1 MTAQNPV
8 PIDWAAVT
16 GRPQPTLD
24 RAAIQ
29 ARLGGQVV
37 AITGAGG
44 SLGAPLAHAVADAG
58 PSRLIVIDWH
68 ESSLFR
74 LRQALGASHPQVHV
88 DAILSDVR
96 DASRLRRAFARA
108 TPSTLFHL
116 AAYKHVPWGEEDPT
130 AFASVNVVGARAVI
144 EAASAAGVARVVYP
158 STDKAIDPPSLYGA
172 TKRLVEAQFRG
183 AVASGGPACTLVR
196 FVNVLGSQGSAPETF
211 VRLLRAGQS
220 VTVTDPAMRRYWI
233 TPSHATLLL
242 LHGACL
248 DDRAVVVAPDAGD
261 EITVVEIAARL
272 ARIVVPGHDPDIR
285 VTGARPGERLAE
297 PLVAPHEWLVD
308 VGLDGIHAVR
318 GTTPVDGTAVV
329 AAVDRLVA
337 LLALDAPDADVRA
350 ALFND
355 TWSVP

>member
-1 MTAQNPV
+1 MTSQDSGPV
-8 PIDWAAVT
+8 DWAAVT
-16 GRPQPTLD
+16 GRPQPSLN
-24 RAAIQ
+24 REAIRV
-29 ARLGGQVV
+29 RLSGQVV

-44 SLGAPLAHAVADAG
+44 SLGAPLAHAVANAL
-58 PSRLIVIDWH
+58 PSRLIVIDWR

-74 LRQALGASHPQVHV
+74 LRQALAVAHPEVRV
-88 DAILSDVR
+88 DAVLADVR
-96 DASRLRRAFARA
+96 DSSRVRRAFEAA

-130 AFASVNVVGARAVI
+130 AFASVNVLGARAVI
-144 EAASAAGVARVVYP
+144 QAATAAGVARVVYP

-183 AVASGGPACTLVR
+183 AAASGGSACTLVR

-211 VRLLRAGQS
+211 IRLLRAGQA

-233 TPSHATLLL
+233 TPAHATLLL

-248 DDRAVVVAPDAGD
+248 DDRAVIVAPDAGD
-261 EITVVEIAARL
+261 EITVVDIAARL
-272 ARIVVPGHDPDIR
+272 ARIVVPGHAPEIR

-297 PLVAPHEWLVD
+297 PLVAPHESLEG
-308 VGLDGIHAVR
+308 VGLEGILAVR
-318 GTTPVDGTAVV
+318 GMTGIDGIAVE
-329 AAVDRLVA
+329 AAVDRLA
-337 LLALDAPDADVRA
+337 SLLADGAPDVVVRD
-350 ALFND
+350 ALFTD